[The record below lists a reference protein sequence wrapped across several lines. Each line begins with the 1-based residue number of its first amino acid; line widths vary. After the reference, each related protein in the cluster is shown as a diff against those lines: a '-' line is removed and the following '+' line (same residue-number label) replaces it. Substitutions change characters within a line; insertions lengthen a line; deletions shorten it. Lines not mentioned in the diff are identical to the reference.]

1 MSFQD
6 TITRPTLLLDADTA
20 QRNIARMAAKA
31 NQAGVLFRPHFKT
44 HMSHEV
50 GRWCRAAGVRA
61 ITVSS
66 VGMAQYFAADG
77 WADIT
82 IAFPVNRREMDAINT
97 LAHQIKLGL
106 LVEDVETV
114 NWLSG
119 HLTAPVDIWIK
130 VDTGG
135 GRTGLGWNQPEAVTA
150 VAKAVLAGSHM
161 QWQGILTHAGHTY
174 RVTGRDE
181 ILRVFHESNM
191 RMAAMKAEL
200 ALAGLP
206 RCQVSIGDT
215 PGCTL
220 TESFDEADE
229 IRPGNFVF
237 YDAHQ
242 LSIGTCTAE
251 DVAVALACPV
261 VAKHPGRSEVVVY
274 GGAIHLSKDLVKV
287 DGQVSYGLPVRWEG
301 KRWRAPL
308 PGGYVRLLSQEHGVV
323 HLSEADFVQVGLGEL
338 LYIIPAHS
346 CLTVQVCGEYWTL
359 DGERIEVYNK

>member
-1 MSFQD
+1 MHQ
-6 TITRPTLLLDADTA
+6 
-20 QRNIARMAAKA
+20 
-31 NQAGVLFRPHFKT
+31 GGH
-44 HMSHEV
+44 
-50 GRWCRAAGVRA
+50 GRR
-61 ITVSS
+61 
-66 VGMAQYFAADG
+66 ADG
-77 WADIT
+77 T
-82 IAFPVNRREMDAINT
+82 RVESNRGSNRRCEGSI
-97 LAHQIKLGL
+97 
-106 LVEDVETV
+106 
-114 NWLSG
+114 
-119 HLTAPVDIWIK
+119 
-130 VDTGG
+130 GG
-135 GRTGLGWNQPEAVTA
+135 QPHA
-150 VAKAVLAGSHM
+150 
-161 QWQGILTHAGHTY
+161 WQGILTHAGHTY

-206 RCQVSIGDT
+206 GCQVSIGDT

-261 VAKHPGRSEVVVY
+261 VAKHPERSEVVVY

-323 HLSEADFVQVGLGEL
+323 HLSEQILRRWGWA
-338 LYIIPAHS
+338 S
-346 CLTVQVCGEYWTL
+346 CCILSR
-359 DGERIEVYNK
+359 RIHA